1 MRGFLKYFGIAVG
14 IQLVACLLIGVLVSM
29 FSPRLDFL
37 LVALFYAYTPTT
49 FVIWKVGNFAGE
61 SALVEPIVLGIPI
74 GIFLYSVIFGLATYR
89 LRGRVKLSR
98 QESSEGRK

>member
-1 MRGFLKYFGIAVG
+1 MRGFLKYFGIAAG
-14 IQLVACLLIGVLVSM
+14 IQLAACLLIIVLVIM

-61 SALVEPIVLGIPI
+61 SALIEPIVLEIPVGIL
-74 GIFLYSVIFGLATYR
+74 LYSVIFGLALHR
-89 LRGRVKLSR
+89 LRGVNRHARRAHS
-98 QESSEGRK
+98 

>member
-1 MRGFLKYFGIAVG
+1 MNAGIGAVG
-14 IQLVACLLIGVLVSM
+14 IQLVACLLVGVLVTT

-61 SALVEPIVLGIPI
+61 SAIIEPIVLGIPLGVLI
-74 GIFLYSVIFGLATYR
+74 YSVIFGLAMRR
-89 LRGRVKLSR
+89 LRGVNGPSPSNTL
-98 QESSEGRK
+98 

>member
-1 MRGFLKYFGIAVG
+1 MRGFLKYFGIAAG
-14 IQLVACLLIGVLVSM
+14 IQLAACLLIVVLVIM

-61 SALVEPIVLGIPI
+61 SALIEPIVLGIPV
-74 GIFLYSVIFGLATYR
+74 GILLYSVIFGLALHR
-89 LRGRVKLSR
+89 LRGVNRHARRAHS
-98 QESSEGRK
+98 